1 MPLGTVAAAGKS
13 NNGRPL
19 AVMPPAPGK
28 HTSHLIVGTAYTP
41 ELRVLS
47 LPGLALVHTHRLKG
61 MQVWGLAAYPWGEAL
76 AVCDNTSR
84 STHVLAWPLPGMPQ
98 LE

>member
-1 MPLGTVAAAGKS
+1 MSLGPVAYAG
-13 NNGRPL
+13 GADELRPL

-28 HTSHLIVGTAYTP
+28 RTSHLIVGSWHTP

-47 LPGLALVHTHRLKG
+47 LPGLALVHTHRLVG
-61 MQVWGLAAYPWGEAL
+61 MEVIMLAADPCGTAL
-76 AVCDNTSR
+76 AVSDLASE
-84 STHVLAWPLPGMPQ
+84 STHVLAWPLPGMPL